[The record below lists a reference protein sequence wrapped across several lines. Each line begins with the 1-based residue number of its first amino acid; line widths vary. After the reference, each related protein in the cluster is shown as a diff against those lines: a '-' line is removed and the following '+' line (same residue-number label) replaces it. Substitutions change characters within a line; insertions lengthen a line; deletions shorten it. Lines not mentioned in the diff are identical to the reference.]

1 MATGEASGSGFTWH
15 NSSVADR
22 LPLSLPRSALQEAD
36 EARTT
41 MARNKQFAS
50 FQLRQ
55 AEIKARRRAAEKIE
69 EMQLAAQIQLTVRE
83 QVRRPLICWECRSSS
98 QCMWRTPLHL
108 SQLPGPT
115 LPAPLTASYH
125 SLASPPLS
133 LPLAGGGVPA
143 VCRRMG
149 GRVPAAGQEHSA
161 AGAQPEQE
169 GHLQHGNGIITAGR
183 HQSAAAFFLTIF
195 LE

>member
-1 MATGEASGSGFTWH
+1 MHDGAGHGVATGEASGSGFTWH

-22 LPLSLPRSALQEAD
+22 LPLSIPRSALQEAD

-108 SQLPGPT
+108 SLLPGPT
-115 LPAPLTASYH
+115 LPAPLTASPPPR
-125 SLASPPLS
+125 SLPYLTPPPSPP
-133 LPLAGGGVPA
+133 
-143 VCRRMG
+143 CRRRCSGSMQANGWTSTG
-149 GRVPAAGQEHSA
+149 GWAR
-161 AGAQPEQE
+161 AQCRWSS
-169 GHLQHGNGIITAGR
+169 T
-183 HQSAAAFFLTIF
+183 
-195 LE
+195 